1 MRIGIT
7 SKKYPNIRNINGIT
21 DYKYVYINLLN
32 KDSYLKQ
39 LSKHLPIKKRYK
51 KNKYIA
57 YRGFLWDGLFY
68 DLAHFFNYVSLS
80 NTLWVTSFETTVPYY
95 KNEIESFLHGNNDY
109 LYESSEIT
117 KALKACASDSC
128 KALIA
133 ISRNAL
139 NNELSLLSHFPYY
152 EGKILPKIKQL
163 YPPQRLFSRD
173 PLKEKRTS
181 LDKRLRFMFVGRQFY
196 HKGGL
201 EVLRCFNRLSKK
213 YEFELIIVST
223 LSNDWPEYFDEQI
236 VSEVED
242 IIKKSNGRWLK
253 YYYQLD
259 NSSLIELMQTTDVGL
274 LPTYRDTF
282 GYSVLEFQ
290 ACGCPVITTDIR
302 ALTELNNCETGWIIN
317 AGFKNEFNDFT
328 DLAEVIISGEIEKQL
343 SQIVIEI
350 LEKPDTV
357 LNKAKMSI
365 ERIKAQ
371 HSPENYKQA
380 LTSIYN
386 SCI

>member
-1 MRIGIT
+1 
-7 SKKYPNIRNINGIT
+7 
-21 DYKYVYINLLN
+21 
-32 KDSYLKQ
+32 
-39 LSKHLPIKKRYK
+39 
-51 KNKYIA
+51 
-57 YRGFLWDGLFY
+57 
-68 DLAHFFNYVSLS
+68 
-80 NTLWVTSFETTVPYY
+80 
-95 KNEIESFLHGNNDY
+95 
-109 LYESSEIT
+109 
-117 KALKACASDSC
+117 
-128 KALIA
+128 LIA

-328 DLAEVIISGEIEKQL
+328 DLAEVIKSGEIVNQL